1 MLVLNNINKSFKNIK
16 VLKNISFTLQEN
28 RIFAF
33 LGPNGVGKTTLIKI
47 ISGLI
52 SADSGTVLLDDKK
65 ISMDKISTMFD
76 GSRNLYWNISVR
88 ENFYYF
94 TALKGRFKKE
104 VDYLLEKNKEIFQI
118 DNLLDKKYGELS
130 LGQKQIVAVIN
141 TLLSSPELVCF
152 DEPSNGLD
160 IYYVENISFLLDLKI
175 IIKTLSKVVK
185 RSDINQ
191 TETETMK
198 NFLDS

>member
-28 RIFAF
+28 KIFTF

-88 ENFYYF
+88 ENFY
-94 TALKGRFKKE
+94 
-104 VDYLLEKNKEIFQI
+104 
-118 DNLLDKKYGELS
+118 
-130 LGQKQIVAVIN
+130 
-141 TLLSSPELVCF
+141 
-152 DEPSNGLD
+152 
-160 IYYVENISFLLDLKI
+160 
-175 IIKTLSKVVK
+175 
-185 RSDINQ
+185 
-191 TETETMK
+191 
-198 NFLDS
+198 

>member
-1 MLVLNNINKSFKNIK
+1 MLVLNNINKSFKNIE

-28 RIFAF
+28 KIFAF

-141 TLLSSPELVCF
+141 TLLSSPELACF

-160 IYYVENISFLLDLKI
+160 IYYEEKLIQIISNYIKMIVIKLLFHHMILIFFTK
-175 IIKTLSKVVK
+175 L
-185 RSDINQ
+185 
-191 TETETMK
+191 
-198 NFLDS
+198 